1 MACAAPRAAR
11 FRPTRCWCST
21 SGCWRPRR
29 RPGRAKRATSPIP
42 TIKTISSSKVVRG
55 FFSRLWTARH
65 LGGGRL
71 RIVFA
76 LALVVGASALFWTS
90 RDYTVVAPEWDGQV
104 RGIAYSPSRLFN
116 ANDQKHVTPEHIAR
130 DLEQLSHL
138 TNHIR
143 TYTVDGGMDKVPEIA
158 RRYGMTVSLGI
169 WISPDL
175 DKNEEQIALGV
186 RTALANRRTIDRV
199 IVGNETQLFGYVS
212 SDQLNAY
219 IQRVRASLPARIK
232 VTTAEPWSTW
242 MLTPEVGKYVDV
254 IFVHLLPYWEDV
266 DIRGSLKS
274 TQGFYNH
281 IQAEFPDKQI
291 VVGEAGWPSEGRT
304 RGRAEASA
312 ANEGWFIRAFVQFAQ
327 EKGWD
332 YYLLEAY
339 DEPWKDANEGV
350 AGRYWGLFDATGHP
364 KFAFTGLLRNFPEWR
379 GYALMAAVLSL
390 LLGLLVLGRMPRVRQ
405 TGYLVM
411 GVMIVLVSTGLLALI
426 DATALE
432 YVDPT
437 DIVALIAMSPLV
449 LLACAVILTEGIEM
463 AASLWRMERRRV
475 KIGIPE
481 ISPRVS
487 IHLPAYNE
495 PPQMV
500 IETLNALARLD
511 YDNYEVIVLDNN
523 TPDPQVWRPVEAHC
537 RLLGP
542 RFRFFHFEGL
552 KGFKGGALNRA
563 LALTDPTASYV
574 AVIDSDYQV
583 QPFWLRRVIPYFASL
598 GIALV
603 QGPQDYRDAG
613 QSRFKS
619 MAYEEYRGFFH
630 IGMVERNEH
639 NAIIQ
644 HGTMTILRKDAL
656 EEVDGW
662 SEWCITEDTELG
674 LKLFEAGYEAAYVPQ
689 SMGSGLMPDTL
700 EAFMTQRYRWVYGA
714 MQMLKRHARAIF
726 RGDSALSWPQRYQFL
741 SGWLPWI
748 SDGLGM
754 VVTLM
759 AIVWTALMW
768 VMPSTIDVPMP
779 ALSAAAMALF
789 ATKLIKTLLLYPP
802 KVGSGFK
809 GALLASV
816 AGLSLTHTVGKAVW
830 PGLLTSGKPFLRN
843 PKCADPASFTQ
854 VLRVVWQ
861 EAVLLTLLVI
871 AMISM
876 GFDRGFQD
884 PAVSL
889 WMVMLGVQS
898 LPYLATMVT
907 ARISARSNR
916 MPGALQADAP
926 KLSAAA

>member
-1 MACAAPRAAR
+1 M
-11 FRPTRCWCST
+11 
-21 SGCWRPRR
+21 
-29 RPGRAKRATSPIP
+29 
-42 TIKTISSSKVVRG
+42 
-55 FFSRLWTARH
+55 
-65 LGGGRL
+65 
-71 RIVFA
+71 
-76 LALVVGASALFWTS
+76 VVGASVLFWAS
-90 RDYTVVAPEWDGQV
+90 RDYTVVAPEWDGLV
-104 RGIAYSPSRLFN
+104 RGVAYNPS
-116 ANDQKHVTPEHIAR
+116 HIFTMRQNKNISQERIDA
-130 DLEQLSHL
+130 DLAQLSKI
-138 TNHIR
+138 TGHIR

-158 RRYGMTVSLGI
+158 RRYGMTVSMGI

-175 DKNEEQIALGV
+175 AQNEKSIQLGIK
-186 RTALANRRTIDRV
+186 TALANRRTIDRV
-199 IVGNETQLFGYVS
+199 IVGNETQLEGYVS
-212 SDQLNAY
+212 PDQLNDY
-219 IQRVRASLPARIK
+219 IRRVRAALPARIK
-232 VTTAEPWSTW
+232 ITTAEPWSTW
-242 MLTPEVGKYVDV
+242 MLTPEIGQYVDV
-254 IFVHLLPYWEDV
+254 VFVHLLPYWENV

-274 TQGFYNH
+274 IDGFYNH

-304 RGRAEASA
+304 RGNAEASA
-312 ANEGWFIRAFVQFAQ
+312 ANEGYFLRAFVQFAQ

-332 YYLLEAY
+332 YYLFEAY
-339 DEPWKDANEGV
+339 DQPWKSQGEAGV
-350 AGRYWGLFDATGHP
+350 GAYWGLFDATGHP
-364 KFAFTGLLRNFPEWR
+364 KFGFTGLLRTFPQWR

-390 LLGLLVLGRMPRVRQ
+390 VLGILVLGRMPRVRQ

-411 GVMIVLVSTGLLALI
+411 GGMIVLVSTGLLALI

-437 DIVALIAMSPLV
+437 DVVALIAMSPLV

-463 AASLWRMERRRV
+463 AASLWRVERRQIRT
-475 KIGIPE
+475 GIPQQ
-481 ISPRVS
+481 SPRVS
-487 IHLPAYNE
+487 IHLPTYNE

-500 IETLNALARLD
+500 IETLNALKRLD

-523 TPDPQVWRPVEAHC
+523 TPDAAVWQPVEAHC
-537 RLLGP
+537 RALGP
-542 RFRFFHFEGL
+542 QFRFFHFDQL

-563 LALTDPTASYV
+563 LALTDPAAKYV

-583 QPFWLRRVIPYFASL
+583 QPFWLRRVIPYFAAP

-603 QGPQDYRDAG
+603 QGPQDYRDSG
-613 QSRFKS
+613 ENVFKA

-644 HGTMTILRKDAL
+644 HGTMTIVDKAAL

-674 LKLFEAGYEAAYVPQ
+674 LKLFEAGYEATYVPQ

-714 MQMLKRHARAIF
+714 MQMMKRHARAIF
-726 RGDSALSWPQRYQFL
+726 VGGSALSVPQRYQFL
-741 SGWLPWI
+741 AGWLPWI

-754 VVTLM
+754 LVTLM
-759 AIVWTALMW
+759 ALGWTAAMWLMPAY
-768 VMPSTIDVPMP
+768 VDVPMP

-789 ATKLIKTLLLYPP
+789 ATKLVKTLLLYPP
-802 KVGSGFK
+802 KVRSGFR
-809 GALLASV
+809 GALAASI

-830 PGLLTSGKPFLRN
+830 SGLLTSGKPFLRT

-861 EAVLLTLLVI
+861 EAALLILLLA
-871 AMISM
+871 AMVSM

-884 PAVSL
+884 PAVTL
-889 WMVMLGVQS
+889 WMVMLGIQS

-907 ARISARSNR
+907 AKISAQSNKR
-916 MPGALQADAP
+916 GGQAQVPAP
-926 KLSAAA
+926 TLSQAA